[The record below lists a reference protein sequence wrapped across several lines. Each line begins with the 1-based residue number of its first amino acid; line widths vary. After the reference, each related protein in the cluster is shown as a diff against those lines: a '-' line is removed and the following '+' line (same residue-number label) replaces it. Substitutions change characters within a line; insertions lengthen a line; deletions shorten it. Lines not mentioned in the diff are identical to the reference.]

1 MSSYEHFS
9 SLPPNE
15 ERQFAVYEEHS
26 QLAEKSAMKLG
37 LIVAGAVAAFVM
49 IFALVVP
56 YEKTEFDIGG
66 AGEAEAGERSDQL
79 GAE

>member
-1 MSSYEHFS
+1 MSSYENFS

-26 QLAEKSAMKLG
+26 QNAAKHAMKLG
-37 LIVAGAVAAFVM
+37 LIVGGAVAAFVLL
-49 IFALVVP
+49 FALIVP
-56 YEKTEFDIGG
+56 YEKPEFDMGG
-66 AGEAEAGERSDQL
+66 PPPADERADEL

>member
-1 MSSYEHFS
+1 MSSYENFS

-26 QLAEKSAMKLG
+26 QVSAQQATKLG
-37 LIVAGAVAAFVM
+37 MIVGGAVAAVVLL
-49 IFALVVP
+49 FALLVP
-56 YEKTEFDIGG
+56 HEKPEFDIGG
-66 AGEAEAGERSDQL
+66 EPPPAEGSDEL